1 MTFEQYAEN
10 LLEDFNTRILDEN
23 GEGVGN
29 GKSCRQLF

>member
-23 GEGVGN
+23 GDIYIYFP
-29 GKSCRQLF
+29 KH